1 MQLGWNEIKQR
12 AVQFSREW
20 AGETREDAEAKSF
33 WDAFFN
39 VFGIPRRSVATFE
52 EPVRKINN
60 QYGYIDLFWKGR
72 LLVEHKSRGKSLDRA
87 ESQAFEYL
95 QSLAR
100 EGRHDEIPRYV
111 IVTDFDRLALYD
123 LEPEDVRDLPLFC
136 GLHVQRIEIRV
147 KDLHRHI
154 RLFGFI
160 PGYKVR
166 TFDQEAPINI
176 QAAEVMGRLHDALAA
191 GGYTGHALERFLVR
205 VLFCLFSEDTGIFD
219 PNAFTEYIEN
229 QTRPDGSDLGLHLAR
244 LFQVLDTPR
253 EDRQKNLDE
262 RLLGLP
268 YVNGGLFSETLPL
281 ADMNAV
287 MRDALVRCTG
297 FDWSRISPAVFG
309 SLFQSI
315 MQPGERR
322 QIGAHYTSERDILKL
337 VHALFLDDLRAEFE
351 TVKHDKRK
359 LPAFHQ
365 KLGTL
370 KFFDPACGCGNFL
383 VITYRELRLI
393 ELDVLDALGHDGQA
407 VTDISL
413 LSRVD
418 VDQMFGIEI
427 EEWPARIAE
436 TALWLMDHQMNLLLA
451 EKFGQYFVR
460 LPLKKSARIVNDN
473 ALRLNWRH
481 VLNPAEC
488 SYILGNPPFVG
499 AKFQS
504 DGQRKDMAAVAGGV
518 KNCGLLDYVTAWY
531 FKAADFIKDTP
542 ARVGFVSTNSITQ
555 GEQVGVLWHA
565 LFAQGIKIIFGYRTF
580 AWQSEARGKAHVH
593 VVMVG
598 FAQTFSGT
606 KRLYE
611 EADGVTTV
619 TEARNISP
627 YLIEGSDTVILN
639 RSTPLCGVPEIGIGN
654 KPIDGGNY
662 LFTPQEK
669 AAFLA
674 AEPAAEPYFRRW
686 LGSEEFINGIE
697 RWCLLLKDCPP
708 DQLRR
713 MPEALKR
720 VEAVRKFR
728 LASKSLPTQK
738 IAAKPTRFH
747 VENFPDGNFLV
758 VPGVSSERRPYIP
771 IGYLTPD
778 NIASNLLNVM
788 PEATLYHFGVLTS
801 AMHMAWV
808 RQVCGRLKS
817 DYRYSVKLVYNNF
830 PWPQTDAS
838 GSVPAAAGDC
848 VREAAS
854 RIYWTSYHE
863 DNTEPERRPARLTGD
878 AKKVAAVEAAAQAV
892 LDVRAKYTSATL
904 TDLYDPLTMPTD
916 LVKAHSDLDRA
927 VDRCYR
933 VAPFTSDRQRVEF
946 LFALYASITAPL
958 LPAEKKGKRQRAR
971 MITGIEMRTGFRV
984 RAEEHGRDAPRMV
997 CR

>member
-12 AVQFSREW
+12 AVSFSREW
-20 AGETREDAEAKSF
+20 AGETREQAEAKSF

-52 EPVRKINN
+52 EPVRRLGG
-60 QYGYIDLFWKGR
+60 QYGFIDLFWKGR

-95 QSLAR
+95 QSLAG

-123 LEPEDVRDLPLFC
+123 LEPEETRDLPLFC
-136 GLHVQRIEIRV
+136 GLHVQRVEIRV
-147 KDLHRHI
+147 GDLHRHV

-166 TFDQEAPINI
+166 TFGKEDPINI
-176 QAAEVMGRLHDALAA
+176 RAAEVMGRLHDTMAA
-191 GGYTGHALERFLVR
+191 GGYSGHALERFLVR

-219 PNAFTEYIEN
+219 PNVFTEYIEN
-229 QTRPDGSDLGLHLAR
+229 QTRPDGADLGLHLAR

-253 EDRQKNLDE
+253 GQRQKNLDE

-281 ADMNAV
+281 ADMNAE

-315 MQPGERR
+315 MQPAERR

-351 TVKHDKRK
+351 TIKHDRRR

-365 KLGTL
+365 KLGALT
-370 KFFDPACGCGNFL
+370 FFDPACGCGNFL
-383 VITYRELRLI
+383 VITYRELRLL
-393 ELDVLDALGHDGQA
+393 ELEVLDAMGYGGQA
-407 VTDISL
+407 VTDIAL
-413 LSRVD
+413 LARVD

-473 ALRLNWRH
+473 ALRLNWRNI
-481 VLNPAEC
+481 LNPAEC

-499 AKFQS
+499 AKFQN
-504 DGQRKDMAAVAGGV
+504 DEQRKDMAAVAGDV
-518 KNCGLLDYVTAWY
+518 RNFGLLDYVTAWY
-531 FKAADFIKDTP
+531 LKAAEFIQDTP
-542 ARVGFVSTNSITQ
+542 VRVGFVSTNSITQ
-555 GEQVGVLWHA
+555 GEQVGVLWSA
-565 LFAQGIKIIFGYRTF
+565 LFARSMTIIFGHRTF

-593 VVMVG
+593 VVMIG
-598 FAQTFSGT
+598 FAQSFSGT

-611 EADGVTTV
+611 EADGVTTA
-619 TEARNISP
+619 TPAKNISP
-627 YLIEGSDTVILN
+627 YLIEGPDTVILN
-639 RSTPLCGVPEIGIGN
+639 RAAPLCAVPEIGIGN

-662 LFTPQEK
+662 LFTPEEK

-674 AEPAAEPYFRRW
+674 AEPTAAPYFRRW

-708 DQLRR
+708 ERLRG
-713 MPEALKR
+713 MPEVTKR
-720 VEAVRKFR
+720 VEAVRKLR

-738 IAAKPTRFH
+738 LAATPTRFH
-747 VENFPDGNFLV
+747 VENFPASHFLV
-758 VPGVSSERRPYIP
+758 VPGVSSERRTYIP
-771 IGYLTPD
+771 IGYLSPGHV
-778 NIASNLLNVM
+778 ASNLVNVL
-788 PEATLYHFGVLTS
+788 PDATLYHFGVLTS
-801 AMHMAWV
+801 AMHMAWI

-830 PWPQTDAS
+830 PWPQLDAS
-838 GSVPAAAGDC
+838 RSPAASSWDC
-848 VREAAS
+848 VREAAA

-863 DNTEPERRPARLTGD
+863 DAAESDRKTARRAGD
-878 AKKVAAVEAAAQAV
+878 AKKVASVVAAAQAV
-892 LDVRAKYTSATL
+892 LDARARYTNATL
-904 TDLYDPLTMPTD
+904 ADLYDPLAMPPD
-916 LVKAHSDLDRA
+916 LVRAHAGLDRA

-933 VAPFTSDRQRVEF
+933 AAPFTSDRQRVEF
-946 LFALYASITAPL
+946 LFALYEQYAAPL
-958 LPAEKKGKRQRAR
+958 LPAQKAKRKAK
-971 MITGIEMRTGFRV
+971 
-984 RAEEHGRDAPRMV
+984 
-997 CR
+997 

>member
-12 AVQFSREW
+12 AIEFSREW
-20 AGETREDAEAKSF
+20 DGEAREDAEAKSF

-52 EPVRKINN
+52 EPVRKLGG
-60 QYGYIDLFWKGR
+60 QYGFIDLLWKGR

-87 ESQAFEYL
+87 ESQAFGYL
-95 QSLAR
+95 QSLAL

-136 GLHVQRIEIRV
+136 GLHVHRVEIRV
-147 KDLHRHI
+147 RDLHRHI

-166 TFDQEAPINI
+166 TFAHEDPINI
-176 QAAEVMGRLHDALAA
+176 KAAEVMGRLHDAMAA
-191 GGYTGHALERFLVR
+191 GGYAGHALERFLVR
-205 VLFCLFSEDTGIFD
+205 VLFCLFAEDTGIFD
-219 PNAFTEYIEN
+219 PNAFTEYLEN

-244 LFQVLDTPR
+244 LFQVLDTPSGQ
-253 EDRQKNLDE
+253 RQKNLDE
-262 RLLGLP
+262 RLLGMP
-268 YVNGGLFSETLPL
+268 YVNGGLFAETLPL
-281 ADMNAV
+281 ADMNAE
-287 MRDALVRCTG
+287 MRGALMRCTG

-315 MQPGERR
+315 MQPAERR

-351 TVKHDKRK
+351 ALKHDRRK

-365 KLGTL
+365 RLGGL

-383 VITYRELRLI
+383 VITYRELRLL
-393 ELDVLDALGHDGQA
+393 EMEVLDAMGCGGQA
-407 VTDISL
+407 VTDIAL
-413 LSRVD
+413 LARVD
-418 VDQMFGIEI
+418 VDQMSGIEI

-451 EKFGQYFVR
+451 EKFGRYFVR
-460 LPLKKSARIVNDN
+460 LPLKKSARIVHGN

-488 SYILGNPPFVG
+488 SFILGNPPFVG

-504 DGQRKDMAAVAGGV
+504 GEQREDMAVVAGGV
-518 KNCGLLDYVTAWY
+518 KSAGLLDYVTAWY
-531 FKAADFIKDTP
+531 FKAAEFIKGTP
-542 ARVGFVSTNSITQ
+542 IRVGFVSTNSITQ
-555 GEQVGVLWHA
+555 GEQAGVLWNA
-565 LFAQGIKIIFGYRTF
+565 LFAQGMKIIFGHRTF

-593 VVMVG
+593 VVIIG
-598 FAQTFSGT
+598 FAETFSGT
-606 KRLYE
+606 RRIYE
-611 EADGVTTV
+611 EAEGVATV
-619 TEARNISP
+619 TPAKNISP
-627 YLIEGSDTVILN
+627 YLIEGPDTVILN
-639 RSTPLCGVPEIGIGN
+639 RSKPLCDVPEIGIGN

-662 LFTPQEK
+662 LFTADEK

-674 AEPAAEPYFRRW
+674 AEPDAEPYFRRW

-697 RWCLLLKDCPP
+697 RWCLLLKECPP
-708 DQLRR
+708 GLLRQ

-720 VEAVRKFR
+720 VEAVRAFR
-728 LASKSLPTQK
+728 LASKSLPTRK
-738 IAAKPTRFH
+738 LAKTPTRFH
-747 VENFPDGNFLV
+747 VENFPAGNFLV

-771 IGYLTPD
+771 IGYLTPG
-778 NIASNLLNVM
+778 NVASNLLNVI
-788 PEATLYHFGVLTS
+788 PNATLYHFGVLTS

-817 DYRYSVKLVYNNF
+817 DYRYSNKLVYNNF
-830 PWPQTDAS
+830 PWPRLSLSGYDAAVPVGDAS
-838 GSVPAAAGDC
+838 C
-848 VREAAS
+848 VREAAA
-854 RIYWTSYHE
+854 RIYWSSYHDGPWDE
-863 DNTEPERRPARLTGD
+863 DDEQARKAAARRTPLTPDG
-878 AKKVAAVEAAAQAV
+878 KKAAAVEKAAQAV
-892 LDVRAKYTSATL
+892 LDVRARYATSTL
-904 TDLYDPLTMPTD
+904 ADLYDPLTMPSE
-916 LVKAHSDLDRA
+916 LMKAHVALDRA

-933 VAPFTSDRQRVEF
+933 AAPFTSDRQRVEF
-946 LFALYASITAPL
+946 LFELYESISAPL
-958 LPAEKKGKRQRAR
+958 LPPEKKGR
-971 MITGIEMRTGFRV
+971 
-984 RAEEHGRDAPRMV
+984 GRK
-997 CR
+997 

>member
-20 AGETREDAEAKSF
+20 AGETREEAEAKSF

-52 EPVRKINN
+52 EPVRKLGG

-72 LLVEHKSRGKSLDRA
+72 LLVEHKSQGKSLDRA

-95 QSLAR
+95 QSLAT

-136 GLHVQRIEIRV
+136 GLHVQRVEIRV
-147 KDLHRHI
+147 KDLHRHV

-166 TFDQEAPINI
+166 TFDQEDPINI
-176 QAAEVMGRLHDALAA
+176 KAAEVMGRLHDAMAA

-229 QTRPDGSDLGLHLAR
+229 QTRPDGSDLGMNLAR

-253 EDRQKNLDE
+253 EQRQKNLDE
-262 RLLGLP
+262 RLLGMP

-281 ADMNAV
+281 ADMNAE

-315 MQPGERR
+315 MQPEERR

-351 TVKHDKRK
+351 TLKHDRRK

-383 VITYRELRLI
+383 VITYRELRLL
-393 ELDVLDALGHDGQA
+393 ELEVLDALGYGGQA
-407 VTDISL
+407 VTDIAL
-413 LSRVD
+413 LVRVD

-473 ALRLNWRH
+473 ALRLNWRC
-481 VLNPAEC
+481 VINPAEC

-499 AKFQS
+499 AKFQ
-504 DGQRKDMAAVAGGV
+504 DDEQRKDMAAVAGAV
-518 KNCGLLDYVTAWY
+518 KNYGLLDYVTGWY

-542 ARVGFVSTNSITQ
+542 VRVGFVSTNSITQ
-555 GEQVGVLWHA
+555 GEQVGVLWNA
-565 LFAQGIKIIFGYRTF
+565 LFAQGMKIIFGHRTF
-580 AWQSEARGKAHVH
+580 PWQSEARGKAHVH
-593 VVMVG
+593 VVMIG
-598 FAQTFSGT
+598 FAQSFNGT

-619 TEARNISP
+619 TAAKNISP
-627 YLIEGSDTVILN
+627 YLIEGSDTAILN
-639 RSTPLCGVPEIGIGN
+639 RSTPLCGVPAIGIGN

-662 LFTPQEK
+662 LFTPEEK

-713 MPEALKR
+713 MPEAVKR
-720 VEAVRKFR
+720 VEAVRKVR
-728 LASKSLPTQK
+728 QESKSLPTK
-738 IAAKPTRFH
+738 KLAATPTRFH
-747 VENFPDGNFLV
+747 VENFPTTPFLV
-758 VPGVSSERRPYIP
+758 IPEVSSERRQYIP
-771 IGYLTPD
+771 MAFMSPEE
-778 NIASNLLNVM
+778 AVCSNKVRLL
-788 PEATLYHFGVLTS
+788 PSATLYHFGVLTS
-801 AMHMAWV
+801 AMHMDWMRHV
-808 RQVCGRLKS
+808 TGRLKS
-817 DYRYSVKLVYNNF
+817 DYQYSVKLVYNNF
-830 PWPQTDAS
+830 PWP
-838 GSVPAAAGDC
+838 
-848 VREAAS
+848 
-854 RIYWTSYHE
+854 
-863 DNTEPERRPARLTGD
+863 TEVAD
-878 AKKVAAVEAAAQAV
+878 KKKAAVEAAAQAV
-892 LDVRAKYTSATL
+892 LDVRAKYTTSTL
-904 TDLYDPLTMPTD
+904 ADLYDPTTMPPD
-916 LVKAHSDLDRA
+916 LVKAHADLDRA

-933 VAPFTSDRQRVEF
+933 ASPFTSDRQRVEF
-946 LFALYASITAPL
+946 LFALYETIAAPL
-958 LPAEKKGKRQRAR
+958 LPAEKKGKRR
-971 MITGIEMRTGFRV
+971 
-984 RAEEHGRDAPRMV
+984 
-997 CR
+997 